1 MASYRALR
9 ERGRVGKVKLWKG
22 EKGGKKKQKT
32 HKVTLP
38 SFQMLFSFSYASV
51 DESVWSCARCG
62 WVQVSPGSVGDVFR
76 DRRAERVA
84 PDLQH
89 AARDEQEEQENAG
102 DGNNHVH
109 PHILP
114 VKEEKK
120 QADKSGRTALCS
132 LKWGKTEEG
141 CQTTKCKLM
150 CDCVAMPWYGT
161 CISASLYQLCS
172 LFCATSLQL

>member
-9 ERGRVGKVKLWKG
+9 ERGRVVKWSFGKEKKG
-22 EKGGKKKQKT
+22 KKQKARK
-32 HKVTLP
+32 HEVTLT

-102 DGNNHVH
+102 DGNKHVH

-120 QADKSGRTALCS
+120 QADKSVRTALCS

-141 CQTTKCKLM
+141 CNYKMQAN
-150 CDCVAMPWYGT
+150 VW
-161 CISASLYQLCS
+161 LCRH
-172 LFCATSLQL
+172 AVV